1 MTVAMNLANPDV
13 GLGCRFERTADS
25 GSSCLHLD
33 VGVGVERHREIV
45 RRCKVT
51 REFISREFISM
62 DES

>member
-1 MTVAMNLANPDV
+1 MPSWGAVLKEAQIHEVVAYP
-13 GLGCRFERTADS
+13 
-25 GSSCLHLD
+25 D
-33 VGVGVERHREIV
+33 VGVGAERYREIV